1 MKDSSF
7 YSNKAP
13 LVTVSTCVL
22 FWHCF
27 VTCVALNCL
36 SGVVQDFFKGLFS
49 VVRRIITVVLH
60 CNLVLSVA
68 VGFSRLQEGFLS
80 KFLWMGKLCH
90 ARGSDL

>member
-1 MKDSSF
+1 MFCSG
-7 YSNKAP
+7 
-13 LVTVSTCVL
+13 TVLLPVL
-22 FWHCF
+22 LLIASQ
-27 VTCVALNCL
+27 VL
-36 SGVVQDFFKGLFS
+36 SKIFFKGLFS

-80 KFLWMGKLCH
+80 KFLWMEKLCH

>member
-1 MKDSSF
+1 MNLVVNDNMCF
-7 YSNKAP
+7 Y
-13 LVTVSTCVL
+13 LRIVSTYVL

-80 KFLWMGKLCH
+80 KFLWMEKLCH